1 MLAASEVVCG
11 LHERR
16 RLRLGRRY
24 DSRPMVPAGY
34 MAKRVVTRPDWLN
47 ADRVSSI
54 YSVSNCISDNF
65 ADYIAF
71 WKHNGYWFFD
81 SPETIVEIAREN
93 AIDITGTL
101 LFFYEVHE
109 RQFDSGEWT
118 PFEPEPAF
126 NTNVRV
132 PDAASLEGYDV
143 VTFSA
148 QTSPE
153 CSPLSCNSLASE
165 VDTNARCL
173 LPSFEQARTLL
184 ENGVLT
190 NSEPGPYRIFAV
202 YSVAWPDA
210 L

>member
-1 MLAASEVVCG
+1 
-11 LHERR
+11 
-16 RLRLGRRY
+16 
-24 DSRPMVPAGY
+24 MVPAGY

-54 YSVSNCISDNF
+54 YSVSSCISDNF
-65 ADYIAF
+65 ADYIAY
-71 WKHNGYWFFD
+71 WKHNGYWLFD
-81 SPETIVEIAREN
+81 SPETISEIVREN
-93 AIDITGTL
+93 EIDITGTL
-101 LFFYEVHE
+101 LFFYEVYE
-109 RQFDSGEWT
+109 RQFDSGGWMT
-118 PFEPEPAF
+118 FEPDPAF

-132 PDAASLEGYDV
+132 PDDRSFEGYDV

-148 QTSPE
+148 ETSPE
-153 CSPLSCNSLASE
+153 CSPLSCNSLAAE

-184 ENGVLT
+184 ENGGLT

-202 YSVAWPDA
+202 YSVAWSDA